1 MEYSL
6 SEIVFLA
13 WTLSWTAVGAVMTF
27 HQTIFFARGIHL
39 MGKLENKIAVITGGN
54 SGIGLATA
62 KEFVAEGAFVYITGR
77 RRQELDK
84 AAAQTG
90 RNVTAAQCDVS
101 VSAELD
107 QLYTRVKLEKG
118 RVDIVFANAGTGNGR
133 APLGQIHD
141 EQFDR
146 IFNTNVKG
154 LLFSVQK
161 ALPLMQTGG
170 VVILNSSIGAQLGMA
185 TSSLYAAS
193 KAAVRSFA
201 RSWTAELRNTGIRV
215 NVISP
220 GYTETPIF
228 ETLGLPQEQLDA
240 IKADGIARIPL
251 GRFADPKE
259 TAHVVVFLASEDSS
273 YLAGA
278 DVQVDGGLRQV

>member
-1 MEYSL
+1 MEYSR

-27 HQTIFFARGIHL
+27 HQTIFCARNPSYGEVRKQDCSDHWRQQRHR
-39 MGKLENKIAVITGGN
+39 ACD
-54 SGIGLATA
+54 S
-62 KEFVAEGAFVYITGR
+62 EGVCRRGCVVYITGR

-84 AAAQTG
+84 AAAQIG

-259 TAHVVVFLASEDSS
+259 TARVVVFLASEDSS